1 MKIRTGFVTNSS
13 SSSFI
18 CISKINLCEE
28 LKKFMKEE
36 YGRFGERLLKEYP
49 QKGEDIKKEGSE
61 FWDYLQEYEDFNP
74 EDYYIM
80 AIFIQTTFDGE
91 QNGEDA
97 FLYDAIPEEYK
108 KEIIE
113 IGDY

>member
-1 MKIRTGFVTNSS
+1 MKIRMGFVTNSS

-36 YGRFGERLLKEYP
+36 YGRFGERLVKEYIK
-49 QKGEDIKKEGSE
+49 KGENIKKEGSE

-80 AIFIQTTFDGE
+80 ATFIQTTYDGE
-91 QNGEDA
+91 QNGKMRFYTRP
-97 FLYDAIPEEYK
+97 FLKNIK
-108 KEIIE
+108 KK
-113 IGDY
+113 